1 MAAQDL
7 TRLSIAE
14 VAELIRSSQISPVD
28 LVDTTVARIEEL
40 DGTINS
46 YITVMEEQARLSA
59 QEAERSIRAGEYLGP
74 LHGIPLGLKDIIDT
88 KDVRTTNGSKVHTN
102 NVPSQDAVVT
112 QRLSGAGAVIVG
124 KHGCYEYACSPP
136 NPLYGPSRN
145 PWDTTRDTGGSS
157 SGTGAAIAAYMC
169 YGGIGTDTGGSI
181 RNPAGVC
188 GIVGLKQTYGRA
200 SRRGVFPLCWSLD
213 HAGPM
218 ARTVEDC
225 AIILQAIA
233 GHDPGDPSTVDVPV
247 PDYRQALTGDVR
259 GMRAGVPT
267 NYFFDGVQPEVEQ
280 SVRQAISALE
290 GAGMIVEEVNIPYGD
305 YIMPAW
311 WTVFSSES
319 AAIHAPLIQERA
331 EDYSLG
337 VLNTVGPG
345 SFLSSSTV
353 FKGQQARRLI
363 TRGMNEVLQ
372 QVDVILT
379 PAVPIVAWPL
389 GGMHELG
396 DTVVEALTKL
406 AFTTAAFN
414 LTGHPAISVPCGLNS
429 LGLPIGLQIAG
440 RPFDE
445 ETVLRVA
452 HVYESLGPNL
462 SAPV

>member
-14 VAELIRSSQISPVD
+14 VSELIESAQISPMD
-28 LVDTTVARIEEL
+28 LVEATVARIDEL
-40 DGTINS
+40 DGAINS
-46 YITVMEEQARLSA
+46 YITVMEAQAMQSA
-59 QEAERSIRAGEYLGP
+59 REAERRIRAGEYLGP
-74 LHGIPLGLKDIIDT
+74 LHGVPIGLKDIINT
-88 KDVRTTNGSKVHTN
+88 KDVRTTNGSKVHTDF
-102 NVPSQDAVVT
+102 VPDHDATVT
-112 QRLSGAGAVIVG
+112 QRLTGAGAVIVG

-136 NPLYGPSRN
+136 NPLYGPSHN
-145 PWDTTRDTGGSS
+145 PWNTARDTGGSS

-181 RNPAGVC
+181 RNPSGVC

-200 SRRGVFPLCWSLD
+200 SRKGVFPLAWSLD

-233 GHDPGDPSTVDVPV
+233 GHDPGDPSTVDLPV
-247 PDYRQALTGDVR
+247 PDYRRALTGDVR
-259 GMRAGVPT
+259 GLRAGIPK

-280 SVRQAISALE
+280 SVRQAITALE
-290 GAGMIVEEVNIPYGD
+290 GAGMILEEVTIPYGD

-311 WTVFSSES
+311 WTVFSSET
-319 AAIHAPLIQERA
+319 AAVHATLMQERG
-331 EDYSLG
+331 EDYAQG

-345 SFLSSSTV
+345 SFLSSSVV
-353 FKGQQARRLI
+353 FKGQQARSAI

-379 PAVPIVAWPL
+379 PAVPMVAWSL

-396 DTVVEALTKL
+396 STVVEALTNL

-429 LGLPIGLQIAG
+429 DGLPIGLQIAG
-440 RPFDE
+440 RAFDE

-452 HVYESLGPNL
+452 HVYESVGPKL